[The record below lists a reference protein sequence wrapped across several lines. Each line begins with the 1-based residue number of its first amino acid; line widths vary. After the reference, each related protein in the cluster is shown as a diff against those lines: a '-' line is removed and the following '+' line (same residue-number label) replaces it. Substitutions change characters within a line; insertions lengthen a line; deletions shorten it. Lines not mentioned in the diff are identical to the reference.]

1 MWSGARHPH
10 THAATPTH
18 DTYGGVCQT
27 HGKWS
32 VYVFPPFFY
41 KKITNLYYNIFIQKR
56 PPSTLVVVSATHSI
70 LYA

>member
-32 VYVFPPFFY
+32 VYVLPPFFY
-41 KKITNLYYNIFIQKR
+41 KKTPLPYYTILSPLPQ
-56 PPSTLVVVSATHSI
+56 TLLIHRFALSLTW
-70 LYA
+70 L